1 MNEDIINKAHQYV
14 QNIFNEHAPPENVYN
29 NLNHT
34 TEVVAAVK
42 EIAAADGVGDDDLEL
57 LIIAAWFHDSG
68 YVKICKGHEEVS
80 IGYVKE
86 FLNTNNYPEDKAEK
100 IISLIQATKIPQSP
114 KNHLEEILCDADL
127 HHLGTKSFEEKGD
140 LFRLEI
146 ENRGDDLC
154 TDLEW
159 LEISEKFFKN
169 HNFFTGFAKEKFGIQ
184 KNINFIK
191 IEKQL
196 KKLKKKNKDTNLK
209 EAKLEI
215 DKQKIETKKKLDKEG
230 GRGVETMFRNVMRT
244 HVNFS
249 SMADN
254 KANIMISVNT
264 LVLTIIVSIMV
275 RKLDTNPH
283 LIIPTAILT
292 LTSLTALIF
301 AILVTRPQV
310 TSGTFT
316 KDDIHNKKANLLFF
330 GNFFN
335 MDLGNFSW
343 GMKEMMNN
351 KDYLYDKM
359 IEDFY
364 YLGQVLGR
372 KYKQLRFCYTFF
384 MYGIILSVIAF
395 AIAFI
400 LFPQGMDIGPIIE

>member
-1 MNEDIINKAHQYV
+1 V
-14 QNIFNEHAPPENVYN
+14 
-29 NLNHT
+29 
-34 TEVVAAVK
+34 
-42 EIAAADGVGDDDLEL
+42 
-57 LIIAAWFHDSG
+57 
-68 YVKICKGHEEVS
+68 
-80 IGYVKE
+80 GYVKE
-86 FLNTNNYPEDKAEK
+86 FLQSINCPSYK
-100 IISLIQATKIPQSP
+100 IDRIESLICATKVPQKP
-114 KNHLEEILCDADL
+114 NNHLEEILCDADL
-127 HHLGTKSFEEKGD
+127 HHIGMKEFEEKGD
-140 LFRLEI
+140 LLRLEYEKKAI
-146 ENRGDDLC
+146 AECSDQ
-154 TDLEW
+154 EW
-159 LEISEKFFKN
+159 LEISERFFKN
-169 HNFFTGFAKEKFGIQ
+169 HKFFTGYAKEKFGIQ

-196 KKLKKKNKDTNLK
+196 KKLRKKNKDTNLK
-209 EAKLEI
+209 EAKLEL

-244 HVNFS
+244 HVSFS

-283 LIIPTAILT
+283 LIIPTALLT

-330 GNFFN
+330 GNFYN
-335 MDLGNFSW
+335 MDLGDFSW

-364 YLGQVLGR
+364 FLGQVLGK

-384 MYGIILSVIAF
+384 MYGIIISVIAF

-400 LFPQGMDIGPIIE
+400 LFPQGIDIGPIIE

>member
-14 QNIFNEHAPPENVYN
+14 QNIFNEHAPPENVYH
-29 NLNHT
+29 NLIHT
-34 TEVVAAVK
+34 IEVVAAVK

-57 LIIAAWFHDSG
+57 LIIAAWFHDAG
-68 YVKICKGHEEVS
+68 YIKACKGHEEVS
-80 IGYVKE
+80 IEYVKE
-86 FLNTNNYPEDKAEK
+86 FLNTINYPADKTVK
-100 IISLIQATKIPQSP
+100 IISLIEATKMPQNP

-127 HHLGTKSFEEKGD
+127 HHLGTKSFEEKSD

-146 ENRGDDLC
+146 EKRGDGIC
-154 TDLEW
+154 TDQEW
-159 LEISEKFFKN
+159 LEISERFFKN
-169 HNFFTGFAKEKFGIQ
+169 HIFFTSYAKEKFGIQ

-215 DKQKIETKKKLDKEG
+215 DKQKMETKKKLDKEG

-310 TSGTFT
+310 TSGIFT
-316 KDDIHNKKANLLFF
+316 KEDIHNKKANLLFF

-335 MDLGNFSW
+335 MDLGDFSW
-343 GMKEMMNN
+343 GMKEMMTN

-364 YLGQVLGR
+364 FLGQVLGK

>member
-14 QNIFNEHAPPENVYN
+14 QEILKVHSPPENVYH
-29 NLNHT
+29 NLNHA
-34 TEVVAAVK
+34 TEVVSAVK
-42 EIAAADGVGDDDLEL
+42 EIAAAEGVGTDDLDL

-68 YVKICKGHEEVS
+68 YVKVCKGHEEVS
-80 IGYVKE
+80 IEYVKE
-86 FLNTNNYPEDKAEK
+86 FLNLNNYPQEKTEK
-100 IISLIQATKIPQSP
+100 IISMIQATKMPQSP

-146 ENRGDDLC
+146 ENRGDGIC
-154 TDLEW
+154 TDQEW
-159 LEISEKFFKN
+159 LEISERFFKN
-169 HNFFTGFAKEKFGIQ
+169 HNFFTGYAKEKFGIQ
-184 KNINFIK
+184 KNINFIR

-196 KKLKKKNKDTNLK
+196 KKLKKKNKDSKLK

-215 DKQKIETKKKLDKEG
+215 DKQKVETKKKLDKEG

-335 MDLGNFSW
+335 MDLGDFSW
-343 GMKEMMNN
+343 GMKEMMTN

-364 YLGQVLGR
+364 FLGQVLGK

>member
-1 MNEDIINKAHQYV
+1 MNEGIINKAHQYV
-14 QNIFNEHAPPENVYN
+14 QNILNEQAPPENVYH

-34 TEVVAAVK
+34 TEVVDAVK
-42 EIAAADGVGDDDLEL
+42 EIAAAEGVDGDDLEL
-57 LIIAAWFHDSG
+57 LIIAAWFHDAG
-68 YVKICKGHEEVS
+68 YVRVCKGHEEVS
-80 IGYVKE
+80 IEYVKE
-86 FLNTNNYPEDKAEK
+86 FLKLNKYPHEKTEK
-100 IISLIQATKIPQSP
+100 IISMIRATKVPQSP

-127 HHLGTKSFEEKGD
+127 HHLGTRIFEEKGD

-146 ENRGDDLC
+146 EKRGDGVCSDQ
-154 TDLEW
+154 EW
-159 LEISEKFFKN
+159 LEISERFFKN
-169 HNFFTGFAKEKFGIQ
+169 HNFFTRYAKEKFGIQ

-196 KKLKKKNKDTNLK
+196 KKLKKKNRDTNLK
-209 EAKLEI
+209 EAKIEI

-301 AILVTRPQV
+301 AILVTRPKV

-316 KDDIHNKKANLLFF
+316 KEDIYNKKANLLFF

-335 MDLGNFSW
+335 MDLGDFSW

-351 KDYLYDKM
+351 KEYLYDKM

-364 YLGQVLGR
+364 FLGQVLGK

-384 MYGIILSVIAF
+384 MYGIILTVIAF

>member
-14 QNIFNEHAPPENVYN
+14 QNIFSEHAPPENVYH

-34 TEVVAAVK
+34 TEVVSAVK
-42 EIAAADGVGDDDLEL
+42 EITAADGVGDDDLEL

-68 YVKICKGHEEVS
+68 YVKVCKGHEEVS
-80 IGYVKE
+80 IGYAKE
-86 FLNTNNYPEDKAEK
+86 FLDSISYPEDKTEK
-100 IISLIQATKIPQSP
+100 IISMIQATKMPQSP
-114 KNHLEEILCDADL
+114 KNYLEEILCDADL
-127 HHLGTKSFEEKGD
+127 HHLGTKSFEDKGD

-146 ENRGDDLC
+146 EKRGDGIC
-154 TDLEW
+154 TDQEW
-159 LEISEKFFKN
+159 LEISERFFKN
-169 HNFFTGFAKEKFGIQ
+169 HKFFTGYAKEKFGIQ

-196 KKLKKKNKDTNLK
+196 KKLKKKNKDTNLR
-209 EAKLEI
+209 EAKLEL

-244 HVNFS
+244 HVSFS

-283 LIIPTAILT
+283 LIIPTALLT

-301 AILVTRPQV
+301 AILVTRPKV

-316 KDDIHNKKANLLFF
+316 KDAIHNKKANLLFF
-330 GNFFN
+330 GNFYN
-335 MDLGNFSW
+335 MDLGDFSW

-351 KDYLYDKM
+351 KDYLYDNM
-359 IEDFY
+359 IKDFY
-364 YLGQVLGR
+364 FLGQVLGK

-384 MYGIILSVIAF
+384 MYGIIISVIAF

>member
-1 MNEDIINKAHQYV
+1 MNEDNINRAHQYV
-14 QNIFNEHAPPENVYN
+14 QNIFNEHAPPENVYH
-29 NLNHT
+29 NLSHT
-34 TEVVAAVK
+34 TEVVSAVK
-42 EIAAADGVGDDDLEL
+42 EIAAAEGISDDDLEL

-80 IGYVKE
+80 VGYVKE
-86 FLNTNNYPEDKAEK
+86 FLQSINYPEANVNK
-100 IISLIQATKIPQSP
+100 IESLICATKVPQKP

-127 HHLGTKSFEEKGD
+127 HHIGMKDFEEKGD
-140 LFRLEI
+140 LLRLEYEKKAI
-146 ENRGDDLC
+146 AECSDQ
-154 TDLEW
+154 EW
-159 LEISEKFFKN
+159 LEISERFFKN
-169 HNFFTGFAKEKFGIQ
+169 HYFFTGYAKEKFGIQ

-196 KKLKKKNKDTNLK
+196 KKVRKINKDINLK

-215 DKQKIETKKKLDKEG
+215 DKQKMETKKKLDKEG

-301 AILVTRPQV
+301 AILVTRPKV
-310 TSGTFT
+310 TSGIFS

-330 GNFFN
+330 GNFYN
-335 MDLGNFSW
+335 MDLGDFSW

-359 IEDFY
+359 VEDFY
-364 YLGQVLGR
+364 YLGQVLGK